1 MPSVN
6 ICWYLRQHKFLG
18 NSWSTGRKTN
28 SWIVLMCVW
37 KWTWKIARMETNVDS
52 SLERPGNRKELQQ
65 IDFPESNLGV
75 TPTHLSE
82 NNACSI
88 PCHDETITL
97 KLSKSVTVVRRSV
110 ICCNFKV
117 FDEIYY
123 WYWLRSSPHSFCI
136 LQRSKVSGMH
146 VSMQNG
152 GRFVWDNTFYNSLLR
167 LTSVDKKSK

>member
-1 MPSVN
+1 
-6 ICWYLRQHKFLG
+6 
-18 NSWSTGRKTN
+18 
-28 SWIVLMCVW
+28 
-37 KWTWKIARMETNVDS
+37 METNVDRIHS
-52 SLERPGNRKELQQ
+52 NDRETGKLQQ

-123 WYWLRSSPHSFCI
+123 
-136 LQRSKVSGMH
+136 
-146 VSMQNG
+146 
-152 GRFVWDNTFYNSLLR
+152 
-167 LTSVDKKSK
+167 